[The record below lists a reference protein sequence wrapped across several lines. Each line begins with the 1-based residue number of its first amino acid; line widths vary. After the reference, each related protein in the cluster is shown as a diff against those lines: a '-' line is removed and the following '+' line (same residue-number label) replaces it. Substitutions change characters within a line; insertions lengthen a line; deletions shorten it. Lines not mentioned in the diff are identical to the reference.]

1 MIAGVCEGAGRYF
14 DIDPVVFRVVL
25 AVLALTG
32 GLGLVA
38 YGVGWLLVP
47 LEGKQRGE
55 VEQSEAH
62 RLLSGRVE
70 GMALTAVLVTL
81 VGCGLFLSTLGSP
94 GNQAFS
100 LVLLAALAGA
110 VYWSQNARRG
120 AEAAGPQPAPAAPP
134 AAQPPPTPSTGSW
147 WREPLTKEG
156 PYATPYVWGPDDG
169 PYEEPHRRAWRER
182 RRAARRREGSMLG
195 GTLFLLAAAAAATGT
210 AVSWHGRPLG
220 TALEIGFGSALA
232 VLGLGFLVSTW
243 WGRLGGGTVFWAV
256 LFTGLLVASAAMPKS
271 IGTDWADRSWAPAD
285 AAAVRPSYTLGAGR
299 AGLDLSAVRPGRTAV
314 RTRVELGAGQVEVT
328 VPDDVTVIMRLQ
340 VGVGDIQLPGD
351 TDKDVDV
358 QPDLER
364 EVTLPPADGGKSAG
378 TMRLD
383 LRVTLGQVK
392 VLR

>member
-1 MIAGVCEGAGRYF
+1 M
-14 DIDPVVFRVVL
+14 
-25 AVLALTG
+25 
-32 GLGLVA
+32 
-38 YGVGWLLVP
+38 
-47 LEGKQRGE
+47 
-55 VEQSEAH
+55 
-62 RLLSGRVE
+62 
-70 GMALTAVLVTL
+70 
-81 VGCGLFLSTLGSP
+81 
-94 GNQAFS
+94 
-100 LVLLAALAGA
+100 
-110 VYWSQNARRG
+110 
-120 AEAAGPQPAPAAPP
+120 
-134 AAQPPPTPSTGSW
+134 
-147 WREPLTKEG
+147 
-156 PYATPYVWGPDDG
+156 
-169 PYEEPHRRAWRER
+169 
-182 RRAARRREGSMLG
+182 
-195 GTLFLLAAAAAATGT
+195 
-210 AVSWHGRPLG
+210 SWHGRPLG